1 MTVQGNALLREGT
14 SFTWPIDVASYDR
27 SPQLTA
33 AERQTLALVAGRSG
47 GPGNNGG
54 QPRLDS
60 QILHRLLT
68 PLEDICQ
75 HIQENYTNGTNQN
88 RRASTIR
95 AFVLEMH
102 RRQTAFWAWSEGE
115 WIEFIAPSLEVFNTR
130 LGWSWR
136 RDSKPEAGTR
146 TRVLLAAYLLGALPD
161 VRVCGTHLPYTKLA
175 HLAFG
180 KPWLSPEL
188 DQIVTHL
195 RSVGYAPQKAFE
207 ITRPACIVLLLARSP
222 LLEDITEEH
231 MRWVHE
237 TTPREQ
243 YELAT
248 LSRVLVS
255 FGILKV
261 GISKTVPGLPPT
273 RASADGTLAAEWEQW
288 CNDWRK
294 TSTLEPT
301 TLSGYYT
308 NLLKIGR
315 WLKQAH
321 PEITSPA
328 QWTASIATECVA
340 AITHMTVGQ
349 YIGEQFRL
357 SHPRVPNQGQP
368 IKPRSI
374 SVFLGALRCFFQ
386 DLQESEKIPLVFNPL
401 RYLAL
406 PRSVSHKIGPNPRVI
421 DRPLWAKLVWAG
433 QHLEV
438 EDLPSTTYPLEMVR
452 AVAAVWLFTA
462 LRSDEIARLQLGC
475 IEWPMT
481 DLTDPETGKKV
492 SREQICYLYI
502 PANKT
507 SPAFKKPIAPYVGK
521 MIAAWEQIRPAQKV
535 VLDRKGAEKV
545 AYLFSLREQRMGKRY
560 INHVLIPLLA
570 AKANVPPLDQRGR
583 VTSHRARAT
592 IATFL
597 GNCENP
603 MSLWQLMR
611 WLGHRTEATTR
622 SYVDADIT
630 KVAVKIAE
638 GSFLQQNLASI
649 PVLIDNDAVT
659 SGAASSGQPWK
670 FFDLGHGYC
679 TLPEWAA
686 CRHRMACAKC
696 DFYQPKHSAKMQL
709 LEANGNLTRMLELVA
724 LGEEERTLVEQGMA
738 LNQSLL
744 SRLAD
749 EPTPAGPTPREIQAG
764 KRKPLSVLTETVSLV
779 KPERGPYQAELEEQE
794 EVLPPPF

>member
-1 MTVQGNALLREGT
+1 MTAQENALPRGNT
-14 SFTWPIDVASYDR
+14 GWSWPIDLTSYNR
-27 SPQLTA
+27 SPTLTE
-33 AERQTLALVAGRSG
+33 AEQQELALMASRSG
-47 GPGNNGG
+47 GPGSNGG

-60 QILHRLLT
+60 PVLDRLFA
-68 PLEDICQ
+68 PLLDIGQ
-75 HIQENYTNGTNQN
+75 HIHANYTEGTNQK
-88 RRASTIR
+88 RLASTIR
-95 AFVLEMH
+95 AFVREMH
-102 RRQTAFWAWSEGE
+102 RRQTAFWAWSREE
-115 WIEFIAPSLEVFNTR
+115 WIEFIAPSLEVFNAR

-146 TRVLLAAYLLGALPD
+146 TRVLLVAYLLGALPD
-161 VRVCGTHLPYTKLA
+161 PRVCGSHLPYTKLA
-175 HLAFG
+175 RLAFG
-180 KPWLSPEL
+180 EQWLSL
-188 DQIVTHL
+188 ALNRIIAHL
-195 RSVGYAPQKAFE
+195 VRVGYAPQKAFE
-207 ITRPACIVLLLARSP
+207 ISRPICIVLLLARSP
-222 LLEDITEEH
+222 VLEDITEEH

-255 FGILKV
+255 FGILKA
-261 GISKTVPGLPPT
+261 GIPKAVPGLPPSQ
-273 RASADGTLAAEWEQW
+273 ASADGTLTPEWEQW
-288 CNDWRK
+288 CNEWRK

-386 DLQESEKIPLVFNPL
+386 DLQESEKIPVRFNPL

-406 PRSVSHKIGPNPRVI
+406 PRSVQNKIGPDPRVI

-438 EDLPSTTYPLEMVR
+438 EDLPSTTYPIEMVR

-462 LRSDEIARLQLGC
+462 LRSDEICRLHVGC
-475 IEWPMT
+475 IEWPAT
-481 DLTDPETGKKV
+481 DLVDPETGKTV
-492 SREQICYLYI
+492 SREQVCYLHI

-507 SPAFKKPIAPYVGK
+507 SPAFKKPVAPYVGK
-521 MIAAWEQIRPAQKV
+521 MIAAWEQERPAQKV
-535 VLDRKGAEKV
+535 VLDRKGAEQV

-649 PVLIDNDAVT
+649 PVLIDNEAVT

-696 DFYQPKHSAKMQL
+696 DFYEPKQSSKMQL

-724 LGEEERTLVEQGMA
+724 LGEEERKLIEQGMA

-749 EPTPAGPTPREIQAG
+749 EPTPAGPTPREIQ
-764 KRKPLSVLTETVSLV
+764 KSPQRSLPVLTETVGLV
-779 KPERGPYQAELEEQE
+779 KPERLPNRTELE
-794 EVLPPPF
+794 VPSLDDA

>member
-1 MTVQGNALLREGT
+1 M
-14 SFTWPIDVASYDR
+14 Y
-27 SPQLTA
+27 TA
-33 AERQTLALVAGRSG
+33 
-47 GPGNNGG
+47 
-54 QPRLDS
+54 
-60 QILHRLLT
+60 
-68 PLEDICQ
+68 
-75 HIQENYTNGTNQN
+75 
-88 RRASTIR
+88 
-95 AFVLEMH
+95 
-102 RRQTAFWAWSEGE
+102 
-115 WIEFIAPSLEVFNTR
+115 
-130 LGWSWR
+130 
-136 RDSKPEAGTR
+136 
-146 TRVLLAAYLLGALPD
+146 
-161 VRVCGTHLPYTKLA
+161 
-175 HLAFG
+175 
-180 KPWLSPEL
+180 
-188 DQIVTHL
+188 
-195 RSVGYAPQKAFE
+195 
-207 ITRPACIVLLLARSP
+207 
-222 LLEDITEEH
+222 
-231 MRWVHE
+231 
-237 TTPREQ
+237 
-243 YELAT
+243 
-248 LSRVLVS
+248 
-255 FGILKV
+255 
-261 GISKTVPGLPPT
+261 
-273 RASADGTLAAEWEQW
+273 
-288 CNDWRK
+288 
-294 TSTLEPT
+294 LEPT

-315 WLKQAH
+315 WLNQEH

-328 QWTASIATECVA
+328 QWTATIATECVA

-349 YIGEQFRL
+349 YIGESFRL
-357 SHPRVPNQGQP
+357 SHRRVPNHGQP
-368 IKPRSI
+368 IKPRTI
-374 SVFLGALRCFFQ
+374 NVFLGALRRFFQ
-386 DLQESEKIPLVFNPL
+386 DLQESEKIPLLFNPL

-406 PRSVSHKIGPNPRVI
+406 PRSVHNKIGPDPRVI

-438 EDLPSTTYPLEMVR
+438 EDLPSTTYPVEMVR

-462 LRSDEIARLQLGC
+462 LRSDEISRLQLGC
-475 IEWPMT
+475 IEWPAT

-492 SREQICYLYI
+492 NREQVCYLHI

-507 SPAFKKPIAPYVGK
+507 SPAFKKPVAPYVGK
-521 MIAAWEQIRPAQKV
+521 MIAAWEQIRPAQKL
-535 VLDRKGAEKV
+535 VLDRKGAQKV
-545 AYLFSLREQRMGKRY
+545 SYLFSLGEQRMGKRY

-686 CRHRMACAKC
+686 CRHRMACARC

-724 LGEEERTLVEQGMA
+724 LGEEERKLVEQGIG
-738 LNQSLL
+738 LNHSLL

-749 EPTPAGPTPREIQAG
+749 EPTPAGPTPREMQAS
-764 KRKPLSVLTETVSLV
+764 KRKSLPVLTETVGLV
-779 KPERGPYQAELEEQE
+779 EPERIPVKAELEEE
-794 EVLPPPF
+794 EA

>member
-1 MTVQGNALLREGT
+1 MTAQGNALLRGDA
-14 SFTWPIDVASYDR
+14 SFTWPIDVTSYDC
-27 SPQLTA
+27 SPQLT
-33 AERQTLALVAGRSG
+33 EVEQQEIALVAARSG
-47 GPGNNGG
+47 GPGNSGG
-54 QPRLDS
+54 QPKHSS
-60 QILHRLLT
+60 QVLHRLLT

-75 HIQENYTNGTNQN
+75 KIQENYTNGTNQN
-88 RRASTIR
+88 RRESTIR
-95 AFVLEMH
+95 AFVLEMN
-102 RRQTAFWAWSEGE
+102 RRQTAFWAWSERE
-115 WIEFIAPSLEVFNTR
+115 WVEFIAPSLEIFNAR

-161 VRVCGTHLPYTKLA
+161 VRICGPHLPYTKLA
-175 HLAFG
+175 RLAFG
-180 KPWLSPEL
+180 EQWLSPTI
-188 DQIVTHL
+188 DRIIMHL

-222 LLEDITEEH
+222 FLEDITEEH
-231 MRWVHE
+231 IRWVHE

-243 YELAT
+243 YEIAT

-255 FGILKV
+255 FGILRV
-261 GISKTVPGLPPT
+261 GISKSVPGVLPT
-273 RASADGTLAAEWEQW
+273 RASADGTLATEWEGW
-288 CNDWRK
+288 CNAWRK
-294 TSTLEPT
+294 ISTLEPT
-301 TLSGYYT
+301 TKSGYYT

-321 PEITSPA
+321 PEIAEPS
-328 QWTASIATECVA
+328 QWTATIATECVA
-340 AITHMTVGQ
+340 AITQMTVGQ

-357 SHPRVPNQGQP
+357 SHRKEPNHGKP
-368 IKPRSI
+368 IKPRTI
-374 SVFLGALRCFFQ
+374 SVFLAAIRCFFQ
-386 DLQESEKIPLVFNPL
+386 DLQESEKIPLVFNPQ

-406 PRSVSHKIGPNPRVI
+406 PHSVKNKIGPDPRVI
-421 DRPLWAKLVWAG
+421 DRPLWAKLIWAG

-438 EDLPSTTYPLEMVR
+438 EDLASTTYPLEMVR

-462 LRSDEIARLQLGC
+462 LRSDEICRLQLGC
-475 IEWPMT
+475 IEWPVT
-481 DLTDPETGKKV
+481 DITDPETGKKV
-492 SREQICYLYI
+492 GKEQVCYLHI

-507 SPAFKKPIAPYVGK
+507 SPAFKKPVAPYVGK
-521 MIAAWEQIRPAQKV
+521 MIADWERLRPAQKL

-545 AYLFSLREQRMGKRY
+545 AYLFSLREQRLGKRY

-570 AKANVPPLDQRGR
+570 AKANMPPLDQRGR

-622 SYVDADIT
+622 NYVDADIT
-630 KVAVKIAE
+630 KVAVKVAE

-649 PVLIDNDAVT
+649 PVLIDNDAVM
-659 SGAASSGQPWK
+659 SGTASSGQPWK
-670 FFDLGHGYC
+670 YFDLGHGYC

-696 DFYQPKHSAKMQL
+696 DFYQPKHSTKMQL
-709 LEANGNLTRMLELVA
+709 LEANGNLTRMLEFVT
-724 LGEEERTLVEQGMA
+724 LGEEERKLVEQGIT
-738 LNQSLL
+738 LNQALL
-744 SRLAD
+744 DRLAN
-749 EPTPAGPTPREIQAG
+749 EPTPAGPTPRELQSG
-764 KRKPLSVLTETVSLV
+764 KGKPLPMLTGTVGLV
-779 KPERGPYQAELEEQE
+779 QPERTLPDQSEQE
-794 EVLPPPF
+794 EVQDGSF